1 MADWCSGWHEGGF
14 FSSDSCYIDTS
25 KRQDV
30 LYDQYGNLYC
40 KNYYESCP
48 RYQSINGYQSGGCF
62 ITTVTCEILDK
73 KDDDKVM
80 NGLRKFRDDV
90 LQKDEKYAEI
100 LQNYDVVGPIIA
112 NKLKEDENKE
122 KIAETVY
129 ESVLT
134 PIAALVEDG
143 EDEKA
148 VEAYYQMTLLFIN
161 YYGLLTP
168 YNYIAEHDFG
178 YKKGEFDQKTAG
190 HGTKSKKYVKEQK
203 KILDL

>member
-1 MADWCSGWHEGGF
+1 MANLTCENLNNDGNHCNLDWHVVSNYEYKNFCN
-14 FSSDSCYIDTS
+14 YN
-25 KRQDV
+25 
-30 LYDQYGNLYC
+30 YGN
-40 KNYYESCP
+40 SC
-48 RYQSINGYQSGGCF
+48 SKKTNSNSSGGCF

-178 YKKGEFDQKTAG
+178 YKKGEFDQKNAG